1 MYDIDGNGELDLEEI
16 TYIIDMMD
24 NLEGRVGGE
33 VVINDDFTEDV
44 LPTSKERAMDIYK
57 KLDYDHDGVIT
68 LEEFV
73 KVGHMIFEY

>member
-33 VVINDDFTEDV
+33 VVIEEATAGAQILNSTV
-44 LPTSKERAMDIYK
+44 S
-57 KLDYDHDGVIT
+57 LDSNNISP
-68 LEEFV
+68 
-73 KVGHMIFEY
+73 